1 MRMKFAPLAL
11 AAFVAGLPLASL
23 AQNVPPL
30 TPVLAAPAA
39 QGEHHR
45 GGHGHMMKMLSELSL
60 TADQKSKID
69 GYVAASKTANANRTD
84 PQVRHAN
91 MKALR
96 DQIVSVL
103 TPDQKTQL
111 EAKMKAAR
119 QNGPP
124 KPQ

>member
-1 MRMKFAPLAL
+1 MRMKFAPLTL
-11 AAFVAGLPLASL
+11 AVLVAGLPLASL
-23 AQNVPPL
+23 AQSAPPPA
-30 TPVLAAPAA
+30 PVLTAPAA
-39 QGEHHR
+39 QGEHHH

>member
-1 MRMKFAPLAL
+1 MKFAPLAL

-45 GGHGHMMKMLSELSL
+45 GGHGHMMKMLSELNL
-60 TADQKSKID
+60 TADQQSKID

-96 DQIVSVL
+96 DQIMGVL

>member
-1 MRMKFAPLAL
+1 MKFAPLAL
-11 AAFVAGLPLASL
+11 AALVAGLPLASL

-30 TPVLAAPAA
+30 TPVLAAHAA

-45 GGHGHMMKMLSELSL
+45 GGHGHMMKMLSELNL
-60 TADQKSKID
+60 TADQQSKID
-69 GYVAASKTANANRTD
+69 GYVAASKTSNANTTD
-84 PQVRHAN
+84 PQVRQAN
-91 MKALR
+91 RKALR
-96 DQIVSVL
+96 DQIMGVL

>member
-1 MRMKFAPLAL
+1 MKFAPLAL
-11 AAFVAGLPLASL
+11 AALVAGLPLASL

-45 GGHGHMMKMLSELSL
+45 GGHGHMMKMLSELNL
-60 TADQKSKID
+60 TADQQSKID

>member
-1 MRMKFAPLAL
+1 MKFAPLAL

-45 GGHGHMMKMLSELSL
+45 GGHGHMMKMLSELNL
-60 TADQKSKID
+60 TADQQSKID

>member
-45 GGHGHMMKMLSELSL
+45 GGHGHMMKMLSELNL
-60 TADQKSKID
+60 TADQQSKID

>member
-1 MRMKFAPLAL
+1 MKFAPLAL

-45 GGHGHMMKMLSELSL
+45 GGHGHMMKMLSELNL
-60 TADQKSKID
+60 TADQQSKID
-69 GYVAASKTANANRTD
+69 GYVAASKTANANTTD